1 MMTVLIRTIILY
13 FLIMAGLRL
22 MGKRQ
27 IGQLEPAELVLTMMI
42 SDLAT
47 VPMQDIG
54 IPLFSGVIPIL
65 TLLCISLLMSHLSL
79 KSLAFRELVC
89 GHPSI
94 LIRDGVVQQSAMEKN
109 RFTMNELLEQ
119 LRIQGISKIQDVKY
133 AVLENSGQLSVLPK
147 SSCQPPTAAQMHL
160 EIQDEVTLP
169 TILINDGRILS
180 RELASC
186 GKDLAWLQKQLK
198 AHGFHAPSE
207 LFLLTLDEQGEIFC
221 IRKEE
226 VRP

>member
-1 MMTVLIRTIILY
+1 MMTVFIRTIILY

-54 IPLFSGVIPIL
+54 IPLLSGVIPIL
-65 TLLCISLLMSHLSL
+65 TLLCISLLLSQLSL
-79 KSLAFRELVC
+79 KSLTFRELIC

-94 LIRDGVVQQSAMEKN
+94 LIRDGVVQQSAMKKN
-109 RFTMNELLEQ
+109 RFTLNELLEQ

-133 AVLENSGQLSVLPK
+133 AVLENSGQLSVLLR
-147 SSCQPPTAAQMHL
+147 SSCQPPTAAQL
-160 EIQDEVTLP
+160 DLKVQDDVTLP

-180 RELASC
+180 RGLSSC
-186 GKDLAWLQKQLK
+186 GKDLAWLQKELK
-198 AHGFHAPSE
+198 ARRFRSPSE
-207 LFLLTLDEQGEIFC
+207 LFLMTIDEHGQIFC

-226 VRP
+226 VRS